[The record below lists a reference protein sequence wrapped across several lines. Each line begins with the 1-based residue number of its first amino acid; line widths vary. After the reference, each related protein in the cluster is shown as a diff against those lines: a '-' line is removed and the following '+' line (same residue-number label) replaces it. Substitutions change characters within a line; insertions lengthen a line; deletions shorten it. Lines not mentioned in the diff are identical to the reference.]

1 MRAAWARSCALN
13 CAWPPGRRAKTTSQA
28 GDGVREVGAVVLV
41 DEGQEQV
48 HAGGHA
54 RGRPPVAVPDVDPVG
69 LQVEVGVAVGERR
82 RRGPVRGRL
91 VAVEQSGGGEEP
103 RAGAHRRHPP
113 GARGHGREVVDERAV
128 AACRPRPVAA
138 HDDERVDRLGA
149 GGGRVQHDVRRD
161 EDAAL
166 RADPTP
172 RRRHPG
178 GVRRVGAEPGGA
190 AEHLDGTGEVEEL
203 EVVEGHEQHLVR
215 RTHGRII
222 RARPAGSKSKYLT
235 IPATSQAAAGRRAR
249 SSLVEVVGPGE
260 VTGGSRRADAGSRC
274 RRARRCSAGPS

>member
-1 MRAAWARSCALN
+1 MVREPALQAGEGGRARRLGAQLRAELRLATRPPSEDDE
-13 CAWPPGRRAKTTSQA
+13 PGR
-28 GDGVREVGAVVLV
+28 DGVREVGAVVLV

-48 HAGGHA
+48 HAGRHA
-54 RGRPPVAVPDVDPVG
+54 HGRPPVAVPHVDPVG

-103 RAGAHRRHPP
+103 RTGAHRRDAP
-113 GARGHGREVVDERAV
+113 GARRQGREVVDERAV
-128 AACRPRPVAA
+128 AAGRPRPVAA
-138 HDDERVDRLGA
+138 HDDEGVDRLGA
-149 GGGRVQHDVRRD
+149 GGGRVQQDVARD

-166 RADPTP
+166 GADPTP

-215 RTHGRII
+215 RTHPRII
-222 RARPAGSKSKYLT
+222 RARCPGSKSKYLT
-235 IPATSQAAAGRRAR
+235 IPATGGSSGGDRAILAGRGRR
-249 SSLVEVVGPGE
+249 PGRGDRW
-260 VTGGSRRADAGSRC
+260 V
-274 RRARRCSAGPS
+274 